1 MGGAISGVLVAMLLL
16 VGVTLFFGGFVL
28 APLIALG
35 IGYLVFAFARQ
46 GGS

>member
-1 MGGAISGVLVAMLLL
+1 VGGAIGGVLVAMLLL

-28 APLIALG
+28 APLIALA